1 MSSIQWRYRSSHN
14 RSVDELH
21 VIVRESQAQD
31 ERRAAAESI
40 RHFRDGRVPG
50 TDDLAKA
57 RGAVIRER
65 ENSIFSEAWLPI
77 ALLLIIIG
85 LLAGRSA
92 PFLAIGIG
100 LIVIFVLSNWWKQ
113 ASLIGVTYERSF
125 DRNHVFPGERVRMTA
140 TISNR
145 KPLPLTWLQ
154 FRDEIP
160 FAPDDADGISVLA
173 SEITG
178 SYILENTLSL
188 NGFERTQR
196 SVNLR
201 FPSRGFY
208 QLGPVLYLSGDIF
221 TLFTV
226 ERLHR
231 YLDTIV
237 VYPRVWPL
245 EELELPAKELFGEIK
260 VRHSLFPDPI
270 KTQGIRDYQPQDRF
284 RDVHWKATAKRNK
297 LQTKVYDPTS
307 GMNVVA
313 FLNVATYPKH
323 WMGFDPK
330 LLERA
335 ISVTASITNFA
346 AEQKWGI
353 GVFANGSVPGSD
365 QPIRVPPGRAPGQLV
380 QILEALAAVT
390 EFATASIE
398 LLMHRESPSL
408 PWAATLVLV
417 TAVVTEEMLIGL
429 MRLAEAGRRIALIS
443 LADDPPPANIRGIQ
457 TYHIPSSAPAFQ
469 QSGQGDTTTE
479 ASLGSVPTP
488 EPVYL
493 EFDEEEDGKKS

>member
-1 MSSIQWRYRSSHN
+1 M
-14 RSVDELH
+14 DEVH
-21 VIVRESQAQD
+21 VIVRESQAKE
-31 ERRAAAESI
+31 ERRERAEAL
-40 RHFRDGRVPG
+40 RNFRDGRVPG
-50 TDDLAKA
+50 TDELAKA

-65 ENSIFSEAWLPI
+65 ENSIFSEAWLPL
-77 ALLLIIIG
+77 ALLMIIIG
-85 LLAGRSA
+85 LIAGRSA
-92 PFLAIGIG
+92 PLLAIGIG
-100 LIVIFVLSNWWKQ
+100 LIIIFVLSNWWKQ

-160 FAPDDADGISVLA
+160 FAPDDAEEISILA
-173 SEITG
+173 SEISG
-178 SYILENTLSL
+178 SYILENTLSM
-188 NGFERTQR
+188 NGFERTER
-196 SVNLR
+196 SVNLS
-201 FPSRGFY
+201 FPRRGFY

-226 ERLHR
+226 ERQHR
-231 YLDTIV
+231 YIDIIV

-260 VRHSLFPDPI
+260 VRQSLFPDPI

-284 RDVHWKATAKRNK
+284 RDVHWKATAKRNE

-335 ISVTASITNFA
+335 VSVTASITSFA

-353 GVFANGSVPGSD
+353 GVYANGSIPGSD

-380 QILEALAAVT
+380 RILEALAAVT
-390 EFATASIE
+390 EFATGSIE

-408 PWAATLVLV
+408 PWAATLVLITAIV
-417 TAVVTEEMLIGL
+417 TDEMLIGL
-429 MRLAEAGRRIALIS
+429 MRLSEAGRRIALIS
-443 LADDPPPANIRGIQ
+443 LADDPPPTNIRGVQ
-457 TYHIPSSAPAFQ
+457 AYHIPSSAPAFQ
-469 QSGQGDTTTE
+469 QSVKSDSTTE
-479 ASLGSVPTP
+479 ASLSSVPTP
-488 EPVYL
+488 EPLYL
-493 EFDEEEDGKKS
+493 ELDDEENEIGK